1 MSVTCNRLLVK
12 SFVIISTVIFLASCS
27 GGGAV
32 QISKQELDTIER
44 ISIDPE
50 IKQPDVPF
58 IQGAGNFK
66 AFLIGGGIGAAGEQ
80 QEAGKIFKEYL
91 YRNNIDISK
100 IVYDEFKKAIIENN
114 IFKITENSDVK
125 LKLVINVYGF
135 GKSSAFSFS
144 DRRPMLNVTATLI
157 KGDSETIWKKKDY
170 ITNLNDST
178 DMYTYD
184 QLAENPQLT
193 EKSLKQVSAM
203 LAHLILSDLKRI

>member
-1 MSVTCNRLLVK
+1 MAWNRLLVK
-12 SFVIISTVIFLASCS
+12 SFVFFSIVIFLVSCA

-32 QISKQELDTIER
+32 QISKQELNTLVS

-50 IKQPDVPF
+50 IKKPDMPF

-66 AFLIGGGIGAAGEQ
+66 AFLIGGGIGAAVEQ
-80 QEAGKIFKEYL
+80 QEAGKIFKDYL
-91 YRNNIDISK
+91 DRNNIDISK
-100 IVYDEFKKAIIENN
+100 IVYDEFKNAIIEKN
-114 IFKITENSDVK
+114 IFKITENSDAK

-144 DRRPMLNVTATLI
+144 DRRPMLNVTASLI
-157 KGDSETIWKKKDY
+157 KGDKETIWQKKDY
-170 ITNLNDST
+170 ITNLNGST

-184 QLAENPQLT
+184 QLAKNPQLT

-203 LAHLILSDLKRI
+203 LAHLILADLKRI